1 MPAPVVHDAE
11 VEVVG
16 DEARVLITAPGSV
29 PLPATVTPL
38 VNDETQLEPPPPP

>member
-16 DEARVLITAPGSV
+16 DEARVLIAAPGSV

-38 VNDETQLEPPPPP
+38 VNDDTQLDPPAPP